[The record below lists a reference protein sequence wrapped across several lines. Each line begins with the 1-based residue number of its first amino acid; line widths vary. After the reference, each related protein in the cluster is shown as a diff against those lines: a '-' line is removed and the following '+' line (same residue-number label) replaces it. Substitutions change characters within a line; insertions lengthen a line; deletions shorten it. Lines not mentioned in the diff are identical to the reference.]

1 MVDRSEQSRVLE
13 EVVRLLESA
22 RMDMDAMDRPSFED
36 GRVDSYVVTALTA
49 ARAAMN
55 IAAQRENSPEAL
67 EPDW

>member
-1 MVDRSEQSRVLE
+1 M
-13 EVVRLLESA
+13 RLLESA